1 MVAAKLRFPRAWRR
15 MVVLLVTFCGS
26 GLGQEDSAPREWR
39 ELFDGK
45 SLTGWTSTAFGGE
58 GDVAVES
65 GVITL
70 GFGAPL
76 TGITWSGGEPL
87 PHCDYEL
94 EVEARRRDGSDFFCG
109 LTFPYRDSH
118 CTLILGGW
126 GGSLVGL
133 SSLDRQDASENETT
147 RHINFEKDRWY
158 KARIQVREG
167 EILAWLDDRP
177 IVKCQVGKRSVGT
190 RFEVELSKPLGIA
203 AYETRAEVRRVRV
216 RALPAAGE

>member
-1 MVAAKLRFPRAWRR
+1 MIVADLRFARPGMR
-15 MVVLLVTFCGS
+15 MLVLLLACCGS
-26 GLGQEDSAPREWR
+26 SLGQDTQVPRPWR
-39 ELFDGK
+39 DLFDGK
-45 SLTGWTSTAFGGE
+45 SLAGWTSAKFGGE

-65 GVITL
+65 GVISL
-70 GFGAPL
+70 GFGSPL
-76 TGITWSGGEPL
+76 TGITWSGTEPL

-109 LTFPYRDSH
+109 LTFPYEDSH

-158 KARIQVREG
+158 KARIQVRKG
-167 EILAWLDDRP
+167 EILAWLDERP
-177 IVKCQVGKRSVGT
+177 IVKCQVGNRKVGT
-190 RFEVELSKPLGIA
+190 RFEVELCKPLGIA
-203 AYETRAEVRRVRV
+203 TYQTRAEVRKVCVRS
-216 RALPAAGE
+216 LPAAGE